1 MTKKKIN
8 EKTKEKINKIIDM
21 EVDYIKF
28 LVNNQPDMLRRYAKD
43 YLDID
48 DQMCSEKQI
57 NEILVEQQADIWFW
71 ADESIRKKHLGI

>member
-1 MTKKKIN
+1 MNKKKIN

>member
-1 MTKKKIN
+1 MNKKKIN

-28 LVNNQPDMLRRYAKD
+28 LVNNQPDTLRRYARD

-48 DQMCSEKQI
+48 EERCNEKQI
-57 NEILVEQQADIWFW
+57 DEILIEQQADIWFW
-71 ADESIRKKHLGI
+71 ADESIRKKYLGV

>member
-1 MTKKKIN
+1 MTRKKIN
-8 EKTKEKINKIIDM
+8 EKINKIIDM

-48 DQMCSEKQI
+48 DQICSEKQI

>member
-8 EKTKEKINKIIDM
+8 EKINKIIDM

>member
-1 MTKKKIN
+1 MTRKKIN
-8 EKTKEKINKIIDM
+8 EKINKIIDM